1 MGKMKDKH
9 IEILNQE
16 KKLDA
21 SSELQNTWN
30 KLSKALDEGFTG
42 LILNVYPTDSNTYFK
57 NSNFDNRIGYCVEIK
72 LNSENGEIFTQF
84 FSIPELRGIQK
95 SNLYAFEKKY
105 KSIPIK
111 GLEVEVCLNENGFF
125 EIVF

>member
-1 MGKMKDKH
+1 MNK
-9 IEILNQE
+9 E
-16 KKLDA
+16 KKEQKQIIDA
-21 SSELQNTWN
+21 STELQETWN

-42 LILNVYPTDSNTYFK
+42 LVHNVYLTDSNTYFK
-57 NSNFDNRIGYCVEIK
+57 NTTFDNRKGYCIEVK
-72 LNSENGEIFTQF
+72 LNSANGEIFTQF

-105 KSIPIK
+105 KSVPKK
-111 GLEVEVCLNENGFF
+111 GIEVEVVLNENGFF